1 MHIRRYIT
9 QNNKGTVPSK
19 VLYMYVHGY
28 DMHICAFAFLN
39 IRRYHIYIT
48 LFIYI
53 GVIELLSKRN
63 LMCVRLLKLT
73 TFLEGSHGVP
83 VSLLASLFSPWYLLP
98 PLPHHQKVL
107 PIFCSTSFFDYN
119 WDRMLPHHCRPQ
131 HCRRGPRACA
141 GSKSTSYNRSS

>member
-1 MHIRRYIT
+1 MYMSCRVLCTQKLLKFSEVCFWFHSMHSTIYT
-9 QNNKGTVPSK
+9 K
-19 VLYMYVHGY
+19 VLKIKVRVLCHVHL
-28 DMHICAFAFLN
+28 HLN
-39 IRRYHIYIT
+39 I
-48 LFIYI
+48 FIYI
-53 GVIELLSKRN
+53 GVIELLSKVPA
-63 LMCVRLLKLT
+63 CVPLLT

-119 WDRMLPHHCRPQ
+119 LDRMLPHHCRHQ

-141 GSKSTSYNRSS
+141 GSKSTSYIRSS